1 METPN
6 PGCAARAVLDPDQ
19 LAAVTT
25 DARRALV
32 LAGAGSGKTRV
43 LCERIAYLIEECHA
57 SPSEIVAV
65 TFTRKAAAE
74 MRERLVKRIGSKAY
88 GVTMGTMH
96 ALALVQL
103 RRFGELLGLRPN
115 NITVYSEWEE
125 SFLLCEVA
133 REIGYFRSGKWKI
146 PKREIDAAFGAY
158 YSTGAE
164 PDESFAV
171 YDLFRAFMGRCRENN
186 ALTYGG
192 LLTGFKLLLPQVE
205 QYLGWRHVLVDE
217 VQDLDRLQW
226 GIIEAMAAGL
236 PATLFAV
243 GDIDQSLYSWRG
255 AAPEYL
261 VENADTFKV
270 LRLERNYRSGA
281 GIVEM
286 ANRLIE
292 HNTARLPKTMKAC
305 REGAHRSVGKDMNSK
320 AIAREVKSA
329 IPATG
334 LTYDIAVLARK
345 HILLQRVAE
354 ELDAMGVPYLYVG
367 QKAALTNTEEFRRFH
382 AFLKLLVNPFD
393 NFAFLLVKDKLGLS
407 DRDYAAVRAMAI
419 QHDRSHFQEWKETFG
434 SEGWGFFLDWNGDY
448 YVDEVG
454 GEVYFLLHPED
465 CADPEN
471 GCSGFDSDPIMSFIA
486 DFNKGRPL
494 PERTVSA
501 YLEWLSTYDV
511 QDEIP
516 PADPDGTGVVTLAT
530 IHGAKGLEWPYVI
543 LAGCNEGILP
553 SDRAVDAGDI
563 EEERRLAYVAIT
575 RARDAL
581 TLAVRPERSEKVGRD
596 GKSRV
601 YESPVSRFVGEA
613 MGEGG
618 GE

>member
-6 PGCAARAVLDPDQ
+6 PFCAARAMLDPDQ

-25 DARRALV
+25 KAGRALV

-43 LCERIAYLIEECHA
+43 LTERIAYLIEECKA

-74 MRERLVKRIGSKAY
+74 MRERLLKRIGNKAY

-103 RRFGELLGLRPN
+103 RRFGELLGLRPD

-125 SFLLCEVA
+125 DFLLRQVA
-133 REIGYFRSGKWKI
+133 TEMGALKGKTWKI
-146 PKREIDAAFGAY
+146 SKRAVDATFSMY
-158 YSTGAE
+158 YSTGIGPSELDKGA
-164 PDESFAV
+164 F
-171 YDLFRAFMGRCRENN
+171 DLFRAFMARCRENN

-192 LLTGFKLLLPQVE
+192 LLTGFMLLLPQVV

-226 GIIEAMAAGL
+226 GLIEFMACHL

-243 GDIDQSLYSWRG
+243 GDTSQAIYQWRG

-261 VENADTFKV
+261 LESADTFQI
-270 LRLERNYRSGA
+270 LRLERNYRSG
-281 GIVEM
+281 GRIVEA

-292 HNTARLPKTMKAC
+292 HNQMRLPVTMQAC
-305 REGAHRSVGKDMNSK
+305 RQDVKGFVCPCGDMDS
-320 AIAREVKSA
+320 ARIAKEA
-329 IPATG
+329 QAATTLMPAK
-334 LTYDIAVLARK
+334 DIAVLARK
-345 HILLQRVAE
+345 HVLLQKVAE
-354 ELDAMGVPYLYVG
+354 NLDALGVPYLYVG
-367 QKAALTNTEEFRRFH
+367 QKAALTNSEEFRRFH

-393 NFAFLLVKDKLGLS
+393 NFAFLLIKDKLELS
-407 DRDYAAVRAMAI
+407 DRDYAAIRAMAI
-419 QHDRSHFQEWKETFG
+419 QHDRSHFQEWKMTFG
-434 SEGWGFFLDWNGDY
+434 AEEWTFFDAWKEDDEALGAAIMLGSRSWGIPVTNESPLVEFIHGWHQTAAQGQ
-448 YVDEVG
+448 
-454 GEVYFLLHPED
+454 
-465 CADPEN
+465 
-471 GCSGFDSDPIMSFIA
+471 
-486 DFNKGRPL
+486 
-494 PERTVSA
+494 RTVAA

-516 PADPDGTGVVTLAT
+516 AADPNGPGAVTLAT
-530 IHGAKGLEWPYVI
+530 IHGSKGLEWPYVI

-553 SDRAVDAGDI
+553 SKRAVDAGDI

-575 RARDAL
+575 RARDCM
-581 TLAVRPERSEKVGRD
+581 TLAVRPERSEKVGQD
-596 GKSRV
+596 GRARV

-618 GE
+618 EV

>member
-25 DARRALV
+25 DAPRALV

-43 LCERIAYLIEECHA
+43 LTERIAYLIEECQA

-74 MRERLVKRIGSKAY
+74 MRERLLKRIGNKAY

-103 RRFGELLGLRPN
+103 RRFGELLGLRPD

-125 SFLLCEVA
+125 SFLLRQVA
-133 REIGYFRSGKWKI
+133 TEMGALKGKAWKV
-146 PKREIDAAFGAY
+146 PKKEIDAAFGAY
-158 YSTGAE
+158 YATGIE
-164 PDESFAV
+164 PSALDKGVF
-171 YDLFRAFMGRCRENN
+171 DLFRAFMARCRENN

-192 LLTGFKLLLPQVE
+192 LLTGFMLLLPKVM
-205 QYLGWRHVLVDE
+205 QYLGWRHALVDE

-226 GIIEAMAAGL
+226 GLLESMAAGL
-236 PATLFAV
+236 SATLFAV

-255 AAPEYL
+255 ACPEYL
-261 VENADTFKV
+261 IENADSFKV
-270 LRLERNYRSGA
+270 MRLERNYRSGWQV
-281 GIVEM
+281 VEM
-286 ANRLIE
+286 ANRLID
-292 HNTARLPKTMKAC
+292 HNVIRLSKTMTAY
-305 REGAHRSVGKDMNSK
+305 REDGALVDTRREMDSAVIASVVQAATPERFLPRET
-320 AIAREVKSA
+320 AI
-329 IPATG
+329 
-334 LTYDIAVLARK
+334 LARK
-345 HILLQRVAE
+345 HVLLQRVAE
-354 ELDAMGVPYLYVG
+354 ELDAQGVPYLYVG
-367 QKAALTNTEEFRRFH
+367 RQAALTNSEEFRRFH

-393 NFAFLLVKDKLGLS
+393 NFAFLLIREALGIS
-407 DRDYAAVRAMAI
+407 DDEYAAIRGRAVRE
-419 QHDRSHFQEWKETFG
+419 DKSHFQAWVENASGEAVRFFAIHSGGTDLDTAMEPCDDLQEPLPAVEVLTFL
-434 SEGWGFFLDWNGDY
+434 EDY
-448 YVDEVG
+448 
-454 GEVYFLLHPED
+454 
-465 CADPEN
+465 CT
-471 GCSGFDSDPIMSFIA
+471 
-486 DFNKGRPL
+486 GRP
-494 PERTVSA
+494 PQERTVSA

-516 PADPDGTGVVTLAT
+516 AADPDGPGVVTLAT

-553 SDRAVDAGDI
+553 SKRAVDAGDI

-581 TLAVRPERSEKVGRD
+581 TLAVRPERSEKIGQDGRV
-596 GKSRV
+596 RV

>member
-6 PGCAARAVLDPDQ
+6 PPCAARAALDPDQ

-25 DARRALV
+25 DAPRALV

-43 LCERIAYLIEECHA
+43 LTERIAYLIEERHA

-74 MRERLVKRIGSKAY
+74 MRERLLKRIGNKAY

-96 ALALVQL
+96 ALALIQL
-103 RRFGELLGLRPN
+103 RRFGELLSLRPD

-125 SFLLCEVA
+125 DFLLRQVA
-133 REIGYFRSGKWKI
+133 TEIGYFKGKWKV
-146 PKREIDAAFGAY
+146 PKKDIDAAFGAY
-158 YSTGAE
+158 YATGAE

-171 YDLFRAFMGRCRENN
+171 YDLFRAFMARCRENN

-192 LLTGFKLLLPQVE
+192 LLTGFMLLLPRVM

-226 GIIEAMAAGL
+226 GLIEAMAKGL

-243 GDIDQSLYSWRG
+243 GDTSQAIYQWRG

-261 VENADTFKV
+261 LENADTFHV
-270 LRLERNYRSGA
+270 LRLERNYRSGRR
-281 GIVEM
+281 IVEA

-292 HNTARLPKTMKAC
+292 HNRMRLPVTMQAC
-305 REGAHRSVGKDMNSK
+305 REDLMGTVPGNLGSGQGMDSK
-320 AIAREVKSA
+320 AIAEEVRAS

-345 HILLQRVAE
+345 HVLLQKVAE
-354 ELDAMGVPYLYVG
+354 ELDAVGVPYLYVG

-382 AFLKLLVNPFD
+382 AFLKLIVNPFD
-393 NFAFLLVKDKLGLS
+393 NFAFLLIKDKLGLS

-419 QHDRSHFQEWKETFG
+419 QHDRSHFQEWKKTFG
-434 SEGWGFFLDWNGDY
+434 SEGWIFPD
-448 YVDEVG
+448 
-454 GEVYFLLHPED
+454 
-465 CADPEN
+465 ADPRTDVLIAMTAYDVDMVSRD
-471 GCSGFDSDPIMSFIA
+471 GVTPPTVTAFINA
-486 DFNKGRPL
+486 YCAGRP
-494 PERTVSA
+494 PSERTVSA
-501 YLEWLSTYDV
+501 YLGWLSTYDV

-516 PADPDGTGVVTLAT
+516 AADPDGPGVVTLAT
-530 IHGAKGLEWPYVI
+530 IHGSKGLEWPYVI

-553 SDRAVDAGDI
+553 SKRAVDAGDI

-575 RARDAL
+575 RARDCL
-581 TLAVRPERSEKVGRD
+581 TLAVRPERSEKVGHD
-596 GKSRV
+596 GKVRV

-613 MGEGG
+613 MG
-618 GE
+618 GES

>member
-6 PGCAARAVLDPDQ
+6 PGCAARAALDPDQ

-25 DARRALV
+25 DAPRALV

-43 LCERIAYLIEECHA
+43 LTERIAYLIEECHA

-65 TFTRKAAAE
+65 TFTRKAAGE
-74 MRERLVKRIGSKAY
+74 MRERLLKRIGNKAY

-103 RRFGELLGLRPN
+103 RRFGELLGLRPA

-125 SFLLCEVA
+125 DFLLRQVA
-133 REIGYFRSGKWKI
+133 TEMGAMKGGKWKV
-146 PKREIDAAFGAY
+146 PKKDVDAVFSMY
-158 YSTGAE
+158 YSTGIGPSELDKGA
-164 PDESFAV
+164 F
-171 YDLFRAFMGRCRENN
+171 DLFRAFAARCRENN

-192 LLTGFKLLLPQVE
+192 LLTGFTMLLPKVM

-226 GIIEAMAAGL
+226 RILEAMAAGF

-243 GDIDQSLYSWRG
+243 GDTSQAIYAWRG

-261 VENADTFKV
+261 LENADTFQV

-281 GIVEM
+281 SIVKA
-286 ANRLIE
+286 ANQLIE
-292 HNTARLPKTMKAC
+292 HNRMRLPVTMRAC
-305 REGAHRSVGKDMNSK
+305 REDGALVSVYPDMDS
-320 AIAREVKSA
+320 REVAS
-329 IPATG
+329 
-334 LTYDIAVLARK
+334 LTINARRNYFLPRETAVLARK
-345 HILLQRVAE
+345 HKLLQRVAE
-354 ELDAMGVPYLYVG
+354 ELDALGVPYLYIG

-393 NFAFLLVKDKLGLS
+393 NFAFLLIKDKLELS

-419 QHDRSHFQEWKETFG
+419 QHDRSHFQEWQKTFG
-434 SEGWGFFLDWNGDY
+434 AEEWTFFDAWKEDDEALGAALMLGSRLWGIPVTNESPIVEFLHGWHQTAAQGQ
-448 YVDEVG
+448 
-454 GEVYFLLHPED
+454 
-465 CADPEN
+465 
-471 GCSGFDSDPIMSFIA
+471 
-486 DFNKGRPL
+486 
-494 PERTVSA
+494 RTVSA

-516 PADPDGTGVVTLAT
+516 AADPDGPGVVTLAT
-530 IHGAKGLEWPYVI
+530 IHGSKGLEWPYVI

-553 SDRAVDAGDI
+553 SDRAVRSGDI

-581 TLAVRPERSEKVGRD
+581 TLAVRPERAEKPGRD
-596 GKSRV
+596 GQMLV

-613 MGEGG
+613 MG
-618 GE
+618 GEV

>member
-6 PGCAARAVLDPDQ
+6 PSCAARAALDPDQ

-25 DARRALV
+25 DAPRALV

-43 LCERIAYLIEECHA
+43 LTERIAYLIEECHA

-74 MRERLVKRIGSKAY
+74 MRERLVKRIGNKAY

-103 RRFGELLGLRPN
+103 RRFGELLGLRPD

-125 SFLLCEVA
+125 SFLLREVA
-133 REIGYFRSGKWKI
+133 QEVGYFRGGKWKI

-158 YSTGAE
+158 YASGAE

-171 YDLFRAFMGRCRENN
+171 YDLFRAFMARCRENN

-192 LLTGFKLLLPQVE
+192 LLTSFMLLLPQVV

-226 GIIEAMAAGL
+226 GLLESMAAGL
-236 PATLFAV
+236 PATLFAC

-270 LRLERNYRSGA
+270 LRLERNYRSGR
-281 GIVEM
+281 GIVEA
-286 ANRLIE
+286 ANRLIG
-292 HNTARLPKTMKAC
+292 HNMARLPKTMKAC
-305 REGAHRSVGKDMNSK
+305 REGYGLVVAQGMDSK
-320 AIAREVKSA
+320 AIANDVEAA

-334 LTYDIAVLARK
+334 LTYGLAVLARK
-345 HILLQRVAE
+345 HVLLQKVAE
-354 ELDAMGVPYLYVG
+354 ELDALGVPYLYVG
-367 QKAALTNTEEFRRFH
+367 RQAALTNTEEFRRFH
-382 AFLKLLVNPFD
+382 AFLKLIVNPYD
-393 NFAFLLVKDKLGLS
+393 NFAFLLIREALGVT
-407 DRDYAAVRAMAI
+407 DDEYAALRGRAI
-419 QHDRSHFQEWKETFG
+419 LEDRSHFQAWLDSKQREAVA
-434 SEGWGFFLDWNGDY
+434 EGGIASFYRYWAEDDLVDDACRVVFFN
-448 YVDEVG
+448 
-454 GEVYFLLHPED
+454 LHPEAD
-465 CADPEN
+465 AGEAESPLFDFVDAYCA
-471 GCSGFDSDPIMSFIA
+471 
-486 DFNKGRPL
+486 GRPAH
-494 PERTVSA
+494 ERTVSA

-516 PADPDGTGVVTLAT
+516 AADPDGPGVVTLAT

-553 SDRAVDAGDI
+553 SKRAVDAGDI

-575 RARDAL
+575 RARDCL
-581 TLAVRPERSEKVGRD
+581 TLAVRPERSEKPGRD
-596 GKSRV
+596 GKVHV

-613 MGEGG
+613 MGGDA
-618 GE
+618 

>member
-1 METPN
+1 MQVKDKTTN
-6 PGCAARAVLDPDQ
+6 LDSDQ

-25 DARRALV
+25 DAPRALV

-43 LCERIAYLIEECHA
+43 LTERIAYLIEECHA

-65 TFTRKAAAE
+65 TFTRKAAGE
-74 MRERLVKRIGSKAY
+74 MRERLLKRIGNKAD

-103 RRFGELLGLRPN
+103 RRFGELIGLRPDS
-115 NITVYSEWEE
+115 ITVYSEWEE
-125 SFLLCEVA
+125 SFLLRTVA
-133 REIGYFRSGKWKI
+133 AEIGALKGKTWKLS
-146 PKREIDAAFGAY
+146 KKGVDAAFGTY
-158 YSTGAE
+158 YATGAE
-164 PDESFAV
+164 PDELSPAFN
-171 YDLFRAFMGRCRENN
+171 LFRAFMARCRENN

-192 LLTGFKLLLPQVE
+192 LLTGFKLLLLQVM

-226 GIIEAMAAGL
+226 GIIEAMAEGV

-243 GDIDQSLYSWRG
+243 GGIDQSIYAWRG

-261 VENADTFKV
+261 LENADSFQV

-281 GIVEM
+281 WIVEA

-292 HNTARLPKTMKAC
+292 HNRMRLPVTMKAC
-305 REGAHRSVGKDMNSK
+305 REDGALVAACPEMDSRAVSRAATLASLNHFLP
-320 AIAREVKSA
+320 RE
-329 IPATG
+329 T
-334 LTYDIAVLARK
+334 AVLARK
-345 HILLQRVAE
+345 HVLLQKVAE
-354 ELDAMGVPYLYVG
+354 ELDARGVPYLYVG
-367 QKAALTNTEEFRRFH
+367 QKAALTNTEESRRFH
-382 AFLKLLVNPFD
+382 AFLKLLVNPYD
-393 NFAFLLVKDKLGLS
+393 NFAFLLVREKLGVS
-407 DRDYAAVRAMAI
+407 DEDYAIVRARAI
-419 QHDRSHFQEWKETFG
+419 REDKSHLLAWLDAHPSAAGMEGSLANFYRFQGGDEPVEDACREVFYRLHLG
-434 SEGWGFFLDWNGDY
+434 SDAKATGPIFDFIDAY
-448 YVDEVG
+448 
-454 GEVYFLLHPED
+454 
-465 CADPEN
+465 CA
-471 GCSGFDSDPIMSFIA
+471 
-486 DFNKGRPL
+486 GRPL

-516 PADPDGTGVVTLAT
+516 AADDGPGVVTLAT

-553 SDRAVDAGDI
+553 SDRAVRSGDI

-575 RARDAL
+575 RARDCL

-596 GKSRV
+596 GEMHV

>member
-6 PGCAARAVLDPDQ
+6 PGCAARAALDPDQ
-19 LAAVTT
+19 LAAVTA
-25 DARRALV
+25 DAPRALV

-43 LCERIAYLIEECHA
+43 LTERIAYLIEECHA

-74 MRERLVKRIGSKAY
+74 MRERLVQRIGNKAY

-103 RRFGELLGLRPN
+103 RRFGELIGLRPS
-115 NITVYSEWEE
+115 NITVNSEWEE
-125 SFLLCEVA
+125 DFLLRQVA
-133 REIGYFRSGKWKI
+133 TEMGAMKGGKWKV
-146 PKREIDAAFGAY
+146 PKKEIDAAFGAY
-158 YSTGAE
+158 YATGIE
-164 PDESFAV
+164 PSALDKGVF
-171 YDLFRAFMGRCRENN
+171 DLFRAFMARCRENN

-192 LLTGFKLLLPQVE
+192 LLTGFMLLLPKIM

-226 GIIEAMAAGL
+226 GLIEFMSCHL

-243 GDIDQSLYSWRG
+243 GDIDQSIYTWRG
-255 AAPEYL
+255 ASPGYL
-261 VENADTFKV
+261 IENRDTFKV

-286 ANRLIE
+286 ANRLIG

-305 REGAHRSVGKDMNSK
+305 RGEAAMWCVAPAMDSK
-320 AIAREVKSA
+320 AIALDVKFV

-345 HILLQRVAE
+345 HVLLQRVVE
-354 ELDAMGVPYLYVG
+354 ELDALGVPYLYIG

-382 AFLKLLVNPFD
+382 AFLKLLVNPYD
-393 NFAFLLVKDKLGLS
+393 NFAFLLIKDKLELS
-407 DRDYAAVRAMAI
+407 DRDYAAIRAMAI
-419 QHDRSHFQEWKETFG
+419 QHDRSHFQEWLENFGAEEWTFFDAWKEDDEALG
-434 SEGWGFFLDWNGDY
+434 AALALGIRMWGVTGTQESPIVNFISDWHD
-448 YVDEVG
+448 
-454 GEVYFLLHPED
+454 LP
-465 CADPEN
+465 AAP
-471 GCSGFDSDPIMSFIA
+471 
-486 DFNKGRPL
+486 GRH
-494 PERTVSA
+494 TISA

-516 PADPDGTGVVTLAT
+516 AADPDGPGVVTLAT
-530 IHGAKGLEWPYVI
+530 IHGSKGLEWPYVI

-553 SDRAVDAGDI
+553 SKRAVDAGDI

-581 TLAVRPERSEKVGRD
+581 TLAVRPERSEKIGQD
-596 GKSRV
+596 GKVRV

>member
-6 PGCAARAVLDPDQ
+6 PSCAARAALDPDQ

-43 LCERIAYLIEECHA
+43 LTERIAYLIEECKA
-57 SPSEIVAV
+57 APSEIVAV

-74 MRERLVKRIGSKAY
+74 MRERLVKRIGNKAY

-103 RRFGELLGLRPN
+103 RRFGEMVGLRPD

-125 SFLLCEVA
+125 GVLLRQVA
-133 REIGYFRSGKWKI
+133 QEMGVLKGKAWKV
-146 PKREIDAAFGAY
+146 PKKEIDAAFGSFYA
-158 YSTGAE
+158 TGIE
-164 PDESFAV
+164 PCELDKPF
-171 YDLFRAFMGRCRENN
+171 DLFRAFMARCRENN

-192 LLTGFKLLLPQVE
+192 LLTGFMLLLPRVMG
-205 QYLGWRHVLVDE
+205 YLGWRHVLVDE

-226 GIIEAMAAGL
+226 GLIEAMAAGL

-243 GDIDQSLYSWRG
+243 GDVDQSIYAWRG

-270 LRLERNYRSGA
+270 LRLERNYRSGQ
-281 GIVEM
+281 GIVEA
-286 ANRLIE
+286 ANRLIG
-292 HNTARLPKTMKAC
+292 HNMARLPKTMKAC
-305 REGAHRSVGKDMNSK
+305 REDFTLLGRAPDMDSSRVAQWVK
-320 AIAREVKSA
+320 ATTTQGQK
-329 IPATG
+329 PG
-334 LTYDIAVLARK
+334 DIAVLARK

-354 ELDAMGVPYLYVG
+354 ELDARGVPYLYVG

-393 NFAFLLVKDKLGLS
+393 NFAFLLIKDKLRLE

-434 SEGWGFFLDWNGDY
+434 VEEWTFFDAWKEDSEALGAGIALGARLWGIPVTN
-448 YVDEVG
+448 E
-454 GEVYFLLHPED
+454 
-465 CADPEN
+465 
-471 GCSGFDSDPIMSFIA
+471 SPIVSFISEWQ
-486 DFNKGRPL
+486 DRPAE
-494 PERTVSA
+494 PSGHTVSA
-501 YLEWLSTYDV
+501 YLEWLSTFDI

-516 PADPDGTGVVTLAT
+516 EADPDGPGVVTLAT
-530 IHGAKGLEWPYVI
+530 IHGSKGLEWPYVI

-553 SDRAVDAGDI
+553 SERAVKSGDL

-575 RARDAL
+575 RARDCL
-581 TLAVRPERSEKVGRD
+581 TLAVRPERSEKPGRD
-596 GKSRV
+596 GQMQV
-601 YESPVSRFVGEA
+601 YVSPVSRFVAEA
-613 MGEGG
+613 MGG

>member
-6 PGCAARAVLDPDQ
+6 PSCGARAALDPDQ

-25 DARRALV
+25 DAPRALV

-43 LCERIAYLIEECHA
+43 LTERIAYLIEECHA

-65 TFTRKAAAE
+65 TFTRKAAGE
-74 MRERLVKRIGSKAY
+74 MRERLVKRIGNKAF

-103 RRFGELLGLRPN
+103 RRFGELLGLRPD

-125 SFLLCEVA
+125 SFLLRQVA
-133 REIGYFRSGKWKI
+133 TEMGALKGKTWKLS
-146 PKREIDAAFGAY
+146 KKAVDATFSMY
-158 YSTGAE
+158 YSTGIE
-164 PDESFAV
+164 PSELDKGLFN
-171 YDLFRAFMGRCRENN
+171 LFRAFMARCRENN

-192 LLTGFKLLLPQVE
+192 LLTGFMLLLPRVM

-226 GIIEAMAAGL
+226 GLLETMAKGL
-236 PATLFAV
+236 PASLFAV
-243 GDIDQSLYSWRG
+243 GDSSQAIYQWRG

-261 VENADTFKV
+261 LENADTFQV

-281 GIVEM
+281 WIVEA

-292 HNTARLPKTMKAC
+292 HNRMRLPVTMQAC
-305 REGAHRSVGKDMNSK
+305 REDGALVAACPEMDSRAV
-320 AIAREVKSA
+320 ARA
-329 IPATG
+329 AT
-334 LTYDIAVLARK
+334 LANLNHFLPRETAVLARK
-345 HILLQRVAE
+345 HVLLQRVAE
-354 ELDAMGVPYLYVG
+354 ELDAVGVPYLYVG

-393 NFAFLLVKDKLGLS
+393 NFAFLLIKDKLELS
-407 DRDYAAVRAMAI
+407 DQDYAAVRAMAI
-419 QHDRSHFQEWKETFG
+419 QHDRSHFQEWKETFNQGWLFFSVAPDTDVLVAIRAHDVDMVARRDFVSEDILDFVG
-434 SEGWGFFLDWNGDY
+434 SYCF
-448 YVDEVG
+448 
-454 GEVYFLLHPED
+454 
-465 CADPEN
+465 
-471 GCSGFDSDPIMSFIA
+471 
-486 DFNKGRPL
+486 GRP
-494 PERTVSA
+494 PQDRTVAA

-516 PADPDGTGVVTLAT
+516 PADPAGPGVVTLAT

-543 LAGCNEGILP
+543 LAGCNEDILP
-553 SDRAVDAGDI
+553 SKRAVDAGDI

-575 RARDAL
+575 RARDCL
-581 TLAVRPERSEKVGRD
+581 TLAVRPERSEKVGQD
-596 GKSRV
+596 GKVRV

-613 MGEGG
+613 MGGAA
-618 GE
+618 

>member
-1 METPN
+1 MDTPN
-6 PGCAARAVLDPDQ
+6 PGCAARTMLDPDQ
-19 LAAVTT
+19 FAAVTT

-43 LCERIAYLIEECHA
+43 LTERIAYLIEECKA

-74 MRERLVKRIGSKAY
+74 MRERLLKRIGTRAY

-103 RRFGELLGLRPN
+103 RRFGELLGLRPD

-125 SFLLCEVA
+125 DFLLRQVA
-133 REIGYFRSGKWKI
+133 QEMGVLKGKAWKV
-146 PKREIDAAFGAY
+146 PKKEIDAAFGSY
-158 YSTGAE
+158 YATGIE
-164 PDESFAV
+164 PCEFDKPF
-171 YDLFRAFMGRCRENN
+171 DLFRAFMARCRENN

-192 LLTGFKLLLPQVE
+192 LLTGFMLLLPKVMG
-205 QYLGWRHVLVDE
+205 YLGWRHVLVDE

-226 GIIEAMAAGL
+226 GLIEAMAAGL

-243 GDIDQSLYSWRG
+243 GDVDQSLYSWRG

-261 VENADTFKV
+261 IENADTFQV
-270 LRLERNYRSGA
+270 LRLERNYRSGWQVVA
-281 GIVEM
+281 M
-286 ANRLIE
+286 ANNLIDHNVVRLSKTMAAYREDGALVDVRRDMDSAVIAGAVQAA
-292 HNTARLPKTMKAC
+292 TPCRFLPK
-305 REGAHRSVGKDMNSK
+305 EV
-320 AIAREVKSA
+320 AI
-329 IPATG
+329 
-334 LTYDIAVLARK
+334 LARK
-345 HILLQRVAE
+345 HVLLQRVAE
-354 ELDAMGVPYLYVG
+354 ELDALGVPYLYIG
-367 QKAALTNTEEFRRFH
+367 QKAALTNTEVFRRFH

-393 NFAFLLVKDKLGLS
+393 NFAFLLIKDKLELS

-419 QHDRSHFQEWKETFG
+419 QHDRSHFQEWAETFG
-434 SEGWGFFLDWNGDY
+434 VEEWTLFDAWQEDDEALGAAIMLGSRLWGIPSTNESPIIEFIHGWHQAAAPG
-448 YVDEVG
+448 
-454 GEVYFLLHPED
+454 
-465 CADPEN
+465 
-471 GCSGFDSDPIMSFIA
+471 
-486 DFNKGRPL
+486 K
-494 PERTVSA
+494 RTVSA

-516 PADPDGTGVVTLAT
+516 AADPDGPGVVTLAT
-530 IHGAKGLEWPYVI
+530 IHGSKGLEWPYVI

-553 SDRAVDAGDI
+553 SKRAMDAGDI

-596 GKSRV
+596 GKMHV
-601 YESPVSRFVGEA
+601 HESPVSRFVAEA
-613 MGEGG
+613 MGGDA
-618 GE
+618 

>member
-6 PGCAARAVLDPDQ
+6 PGCAARAALDPDQ

-25 DARRALV
+25 DAPRALV

-43 LCERIAYLIEECHA
+43 LTERIAYLIEECHA

-74 MRERLVKRIGSKAY
+74 MRERLVKRIGNKAY
-88 GVTMGTMH
+88 GVTMGTIH

-103 RRFGELLGLRPN
+103 RRFGELLGLRPD

-125 SFLLCEVA
+125 SFLLRQVA
-133 REIGYFRSGKWKI
+133 VEMGALKGKAWKV
-146 PKREIDAAFGAY
+146 PKKEIDAAFGAY
-158 YSTGAE
+158 YATGIE
-164 PDESFAV
+164 PSALDKGVF
-171 YDLFRAFMGRCRENN
+171 DLFRAFMARCRENN

-192 LLTGFKLLLPQVE
+192 LLTGFMLLLPRAM

-226 GIIEAMAAGL
+226 GLLEAMAAGL

-243 GDIDQSLYSWRG
+243 GDSSQAIYAWRG

-261 VENADTFKV
+261 LENADTFQV

-281 GIVEM
+281 WIVEA

-292 HNTARLPKTMKAC
+292 HNRMRLPVTMKAC
-305 REGAHRSVGKDMNSK
+305 RENGALVTVCPEMDSRAVGRAATLASLNHFLP
-320 AIAREVKSA
+320 RE
-329 IPATG
+329 T
-334 LTYDIAVLARK
+334 AVLARK
-345 HILLQRVAE
+345 HVLLQKVAE
-354 ELDAMGVPYLYVG
+354 ELDAQGVPYLYVG
-367 QKAALTNTEEFRRFH
+367 RQAALTNSEEFRRFH

-393 NFAFLLVKDKLGLS
+393 NFAFLLIKDKLGLD

-419 QHDRSHFQEWKETFG
+419 QHDRSHFQEWQITFG
-434 SEGWGFFLDWNGDY
+434 GGGWSFYESTGEDEIIGVVRWLILDSI
-448 YVDEVG
+448 
-454 GEVYFLLHPED
+454 
-465 CADPEN
+465 DPDQ
-471 GCSGFDSDPIMSFIA
+471 SVISFIEEYCT
-486 DFNKGRPL
+486 GRP
-494 PERTVSA
+494 PQERTVSA

-511 QDEIP
+511 QNEIP
-516 PADPDGTGVVTLAT
+516 TADPDGPGVVTLAT

-553 SDRAVDAGDI
+553 SDRAVRAGDI

-581 TLAVRPERSEKVGRD
+581 TLAVRPERSEKIGQD
-596 GKSRV
+596 GKARI
-601 YESPVSRFVGEA
+601 YESPVSRFVAEA

>member
-1 METPN
+1 METPS
-6 PGCAARAVLDPDQ
+6 PGCAIRAALDPDQ

-25 DARRALV
+25 DAPRALV

-43 LCERIAYLIEECHA
+43 LTERIAYLIEECHA

-74 MRERLVKRIGSKAY
+74 MRERLVKRIGNKAY
-88 GVTMGTMH
+88 GVTLATMH

-103 RRFGELLGLRPN
+103 RRFGELIGLRPD

-125 SFLLCEVA
+125 SFLLRQVA
-133 REIGYFRSGKWKI
+133 QEMGAFKGKWKL
-146 PKREIDAAFGAY
+146 PKKAVDAMFGAY
-158 YSTGAE
+158 YATGIE
-164 PDESFAV
+164 PSVETKGLH
-171 YDLFRAFMGRCRENN
+171 DLFRAFMARCRENN

-192 LLTGFKLLLPQVE
+192 LLTGFRLLLPQVE

-226 GIIEAMAAGL
+226 GLIEHMAAGL
-236 PATLFAV
+236 PASLFAV
-243 GDIDQSLYSWRG
+243 GDSSQAIYAWRG

-261 VENADTFKV
+261 LENADTFQV

-281 GIVEM
+281 DVVEA

-292 HNTARLPKTMKAC
+292 HNAARLPLSMEAC
-305 REGAHRSVGKDMNSK
+305 REDGALVTVCPEMNSR
-320 AIAREVKSA
+320 AVGRAATLANLNHFLPRE
-329 IPATG
+329 T
-334 LTYDIAVLARK
+334 AVLARK
-345 HILLQRVAE
+345 HVLLQHVAE
-354 ELDAMGVPYLYVG
+354 ELDSLGVPYLYVG

-382 AFLKLLVNPFD
+382 AFLKLIVNPFD
-393 NFAFLLVKDKLGLS
+393 NFAFMLIKDSIGLLDE
-407 DRDYAAVRAMAI
+407 DYASVRATAI
-419 QHDRSHFQEWKETFG
+419 RYDLSHFQAWMEMRTGRVPDFFREWDG
-434 SEGWGFFLDWNGDY
+434 GY

-454 GEVYFLLHPED
+454 DEVYFLLHPED
-465 CADPEN
+465 CTDPEN
-471 GCSGFDSDPIMSFIA
+471 GCVGLDSDPTMAFIA
-486 DFNKGRPL
+486 DFNKDRPL
-494 PERTVSA
+494 PDRTVSA

-516 PADPDGTGVVTLAT
+516 AADPDGPGVVTLAT

-553 SDRAVDAGDI
+553 SDRAVRSGDI

-575 RARDAL
+575 RARDCL

-596 GKSRV
+596 GEMHV

-613 MGEGG
+613 MGE
-618 GE
+618 ES

>member
-6 PGCAARAVLDPDQ
+6 PSCAARAVLDPDQ

-25 DARRALV
+25 DAPRALV

-43 LCERIAYLIEECHA
+43 LTEHIAYLIEECKA
-57 SPSEIVAV
+57 APSEIVAV

-74 MRERLVKRIGSKAY
+74 MRERLVKRIGNKAY

-103 RRFGELLGLRPN
+103 RRFGELIGLRPN
-115 NITVYSEWEE
+115 DITVYSEWEE
-125 SFLLCEVA
+125 GVLLRQVA
-133 REIGYFRSGKWKI
+133 QEMGVLKGKAWKV
-146 PKREIDAAFGAY
+146 PKKEIDAAFGSY
-158 YSTGAE
+158 YATGIE
-164 PDESFAV
+164 PCEFDKPF
-171 YDLFRAFMGRCRENN
+171 DLFRAFMARCRENN

-192 LLTGFKLLLPQVE
+192 LLTGFMLLLPRVI

-226 GIIEAMAAGL
+226 GLIEAMAAGL

-243 GDIDQSLYSWRG
+243 GDVDQSIYAWRG

-270 LRLERNYRSGA
+270 LRLENNYRSGA
-281 GIVEM
+281 DIVEA
-286 ANRLIE
+286 ANRLIAN
-292 HNTARLPKTMKAC
+292 NTARLPKTMRAERPAGFIHALANADSARVAK
-305 REGAHRSVGKDMNSK
+305 
-320 AIAREVKSA
+320 IARLVTE
-329 IPATG
+329 PDG
-334 LTYDIAVLARK
+334 LGDDILPRETAVLARK

-354 ELDAMGVPYLYVG
+354 ELDARGVPYLYVG

-393 NFAFLLVKDKLGLS
+393 NFAFLLIKDKLGLE

-434 SEGWGFFLDWNGDY
+434 AEGWTFFDGWK
-448 YVDEVG
+448 
-454 GEVYFLLHPED
+454 ED
-465 CADPEN
+465 SEALGAAIALGASLWGIPAVNE
-471 GCSGFDSDPIMSFIA
+471 SPIVSFISEWQDRPA
-486 DFNKGRPL
+486 APGRH
-494 PERTVSA
+494 TVSA
-501 YLEWLSTYDV
+501 YLEWLSTFDV

-516 PADPDGTGVVTLAT
+516 PADPDGPGVVTLAT
-530 IHGAKGLEWPYVI
+530 IHGSKGLEWPYVI

-553 SDRAVDAGDI
+553 SERAVKSGDI

-575 RARDAL
+575 RARDCL
-581 TLAVRPERSEKVGRD
+581 TLAVRPERSEKPGRD
-596 GKSRV
+596 GQMQV
-601 YESPVSRFVGEA
+601 YVSPVSRFVAEA
-613 MGEGG
+613 MGETA
-618 GE
+618 

>member
-6 PGCAARAVLDPDQ
+6 PGCAARATLDPDQ

-43 LCERIAYLIEECHA
+43 LTERIAYLIEECHA

-74 MRERLVKRIGSKAY
+74 MRERLVKRIGRKAY

-125 SFLLCEVA
+125 DFLLRQVGTEMGA
-133 REIGYFRSGKWKI
+133 LKGKTWKL
-146 PKREIDAAFGAY
+146 PKKAVDAMFGAY
-158 YSTGAE
+158 YATGIE
-164 PDESFAV
+164 PSVETKGI
-171 YDLFRAFMGRCRENN
+171 YDLFRAFMARCRENN

-192 LLTGFKLLLPQVE
+192 LLIGFKMLLPQVV

-226 GIIEAMAAGL
+226 SIIETMAARL

-243 GDIDQSLYSWRG
+243 GDIDQSIYAWRG

-261 VENADTFKV
+261 LENAYTFQV

-281 GIVEM
+281 GIVEA
-286 ANRLIE
+286 ANRLIG
-292 HNTARLPKTMKAC
+292 HNAARLPKTMKAM
-305 REGAHRSVGKDMNSK
+305 RQQVDAVGPFSEMDSEAVAHMVRSS
-320 AIAREVKSA
+320 

-334 LTYDIAVLARK
+334 LTYDIAILARK
-345 HILLQRVAE
+345 HVLLQRVAE
-354 ELDAMGVPYLYVG
+354 ELDALGVPYLYVG

-393 NFAFLLVKDKLGLS
+393 NFAFMLIKDKLELS
-407 DRDYAAVRAMAI
+407 DRDYAAIRAMAI

-434 SEGWGFFLDWNGDY
+434 AEEWTFFDAWKEDDEALGAALALGIRMWGSPVTQGSPIVNFISDWQDRPAAL
-448 YVDEVG
+448 G
-454 GEVYFLLHPED
+454 GH
-465 CADPEN
+465 
-471 GCSGFDSDPIMSFIA
+471 
-486 DFNKGRPL
+486 
-494 PERTVSA
+494 TVSA

-516 PADPDGTGVVTLAT
+516 AADPDGPGVVTLAT

-553 SDRAVDAGDI
+553 SKRAVDAGNI

-581 TLAVRPERSEKVGRD
+581 TLAVRPERSETVGQD
-596 GKSRV
+596 GKVRV
-601 YESPVSRFVGEA
+601 YESPVSRFVAEA

>member
-6 PGCAARAVLDPDQ
+6 PGCAARAALDPDQ

-25 DARRALV
+25 DAPRALV

-43 LCERIAYLIEECHA
+43 LTERIAYLIEECHA

-65 TFTRKAAAE
+65 TFTRKAAGE
-74 MRERLVKRIGSKAY
+74 MRERLLKRIGNKAY

-103 RRFGELLGLRPN
+103 RRFGELLGLRPD
-115 NITVYSEWEE
+115 NITVYSEWDED
-125 SFLLCEVA
+125 FLLRQVA
-133 REIGYFRSGKWKI
+133 TEMGAMKGGKWKV
-146 PKREIDAAFGAY
+146 PKKEVDAAFGAY
-158 YSTGAE
+158 YSTGLE
-164 PDESFAV
+164 PCEFDKPF
-171 YDLFRAFMGRCRENN
+171 DLFRAFMSRCRENN

-192 LLTGFKLLLPQVE
+192 LLTGFTMLLPKVM

-226 GIIEAMAAGL
+226 RILEAMAAGM

-243 GDIDQSLYSWRG
+243 GDTSQAIYAWRG

-261 VENADTFKV
+261 LENADTFQV

-281 GIVEM
+281 SIVRA
-286 ANRLIE
+286 ANQLIE
-292 HNTARLPKTMKAC
+292 HNRMRLPVTMQAC
-305 REGAHRSVGKDMNSK
+305 REDEAIVVVEPGMDSKGILRLIQSMNPE
-320 AIAREVKSA
+320 AYLPRE
-329 IPATG
+329 T
-334 LTYDIAVLARK
+334 AVLARK
-345 HILLQRVAE
+345 HKLLQRVAE
-354 ELDAMGVPYLYVG
+354 ELDALGVPYLYIG

-393 NFAFLLVKDKLGLS
+393 NFAFLLIKDKLELS

-419 QHDRSHFQEWKETFG
+419 QHDRSHFQEWQKTFG
-434 SEGWGFFLDWNGDY
+434 AEEWTFFDAWKEDDEALGAALMLGSRLWGIPVTNESPIVEFLHGWHQTAAQGQ
-448 YVDEVG
+448 
-454 GEVYFLLHPED
+454 
-465 CADPEN
+465 
-471 GCSGFDSDPIMSFIA
+471 
-486 DFNKGRPL
+486 
-494 PERTVSA
+494 RTVSA

-516 PADPDGTGVVTLAT
+516 AADPDGPGVVTLAT
-530 IHGAKGLEWPYVI
+530 IHGSKGLEWPYVI

-553 SDRAVDAGDI
+553 SDRAVRSGDI

-581 TLAVRPERSEKVGRD
+581 TLAVRPERSEKIGRD
-596 GKSRV
+596 GKERV
-601 YESPVSRFVGEA
+601 YESPVSRFVDEA
-613 MGEGG
+613 MG
-618 GE
+618 GEV

>member
-6 PGCAARAVLDPDQ
+6 PSCAARAALDPDQ
-19 LAAVTT
+19 LAAVTS

-43 LCERIAYLIEECHA
+43 LTERIAYLIEECKA
-57 SPSEIVAV
+57 APSEVVAV

-74 MRERLVKRIGSKAY
+74 MRERLVKRIGNKAY

-103 RRFGELLGLRPN
+103 RRFGEMIGLRPD

-125 SFLLCEVA
+125 SVLLRQVA
-133 REIGYFRSGKWKI
+133 QEMGVLKGTAWKV
-146 PKREIDAAFGAY
+146 PKKEIDAAFGSFYA
-158 YSTGAE
+158 TGIE
-164 PDESFAV
+164 PCEFDKPF
-171 YDLFRAFMGRCRENN
+171 DLFRAFMTRCRENN

-192 LLTGFKLLLPQVE
+192 LLTGFMLLLPKVMG
-205 QYLGWRHVLVDE
+205 YLGWRHVLVDE

-226 GIIEAMAAGL
+226 GLIEAMAAGL

-243 GDIDQSLYSWRG
+243 GDVDQSIYAWRG

-270 LRLERNYRSGA
+270 LRLELNYRSGR
-281 GIVEM
+281 GIVEA
-286 ANRLIE
+286 ANRLIG
-292 HNTARLPKTMKAC
+292 HNMARLPKTMKAC
-305 REGAHRSVGKDMNSK
+305 REDFTLLGRAPDMDSSRVAQWVK
-320 AIAREVKSA
+320 ATTTQGQK
-329 IPATG
+329 PG
-334 LTYDIAVLARK
+334 DIAVLARK

-354 ELDAMGVPYLYVG
+354 ELDARGVPYLYVG

-393 NFAFLLVKDKLGLS
+393 NFAFLLIREALGVS
-407 DRDYAAVRAMAI
+407 DDEYAVLRARAI
-419 QHDRSHFQEWKETFG
+419 REDQSHLQAW
-434 SEGWGFFLDWNGDY
+434 LDSNQRQAIK
-448 YVDEVG
+448 EVG
-454 GEVYFLLHPED
+454 GANFYRYWAEDDFVEDACREVFFRLHPE
-465 CADPEN
+465 ADVEDATGPV
-471 GCSGFDSDPIMSFIA
+471 FDFIDA
-486 DFNKGRPL
+486 YCQGRP
-494 PERTVSA
+494 PHERTVSA
-501 YLEWLSTYDV
+501 YLEWLSTFDI

-516 PADPDGTGVVTLAT
+516 EADPDGPGVVTLAT
-530 IHGAKGLEWPYVI
+530 IHGSKGLEWPYVI

-553 SDRAVDAGDI
+553 SERAVKSGDL

-575 RARDAL
+575 RARDCL
-581 TLAVRPERSEKVGRD
+581 TLAVRPERSEKPGRD
-596 GKSRV
+596 GQMQV
-601 YESPVSRFVGEA
+601 YVSPVSRFVAEA
-613 MGEGG
+613 MGG

>member
-6 PGCAARAVLDPDQ
+6 PSCAARAALDPDQ
-19 LAAVTT
+19 LSAVTT
-25 DARRALV
+25 DAPRALV

-43 LCERIAYLIEECHA
+43 LTERITYLIEERHA
-57 SPSEIVAV
+57 APSEIVAV

-74 MRERLVKRIGSKAY
+74 MRERLVKRIGNAAY

-103 RRFGELLGLRPN
+103 RRFGELLGLRPD

-125 SFLLCEVA
+125 DFLLRQVA
-133 REIGYFRSGKWKI
+133 TEMGALKGKTWKLS
-146 PKREIDAAFGAY
+146 KRAVDATFSMY
-158 YSTGAE
+158 YSTGIGPSELDKGA
-164 PDESFAV
+164 FG
-171 YDLFRAFMGRCRENN
+171 LFRAFMARCRENN

-192 LLTGFKLLLPQVE
+192 LLTGFMLLLPQVV

-226 GIIEAMAAGL
+226 GLIEFMACHL

-243 GDIDQSLYSWRG
+243 GDTSQAIYAWRG

-261 VENADTFKV
+261 LESADTFQI
-270 LRLERNYRSGA
+270 LRLERNYRSGSW
-281 GIVEM
+281 IVEV

-292 HNTARLPKTMKAC
+292 HNRMRLPVTMQAC
-305 REGAHRSVGKDMNSK
+305 REDGALVTVCPEMNSR
-320 AIAREVKSA
+320 AVGRASTLASLNHFLPRE
-329 IPATG
+329 T
-334 LTYDIAVLARK
+334 AVLARK
-345 HILLQRVAE
+345 HVLLQRVAE
-354 ELDAMGVPYLYVG
+354 ELDALGVPYLYVG

-393 NFAFLLVKDKLGLS
+393 NFAFLLIREFLGITS
-407 DRDYAAVRAMAI
+407 EGYAVLRSRAVRENK
-419 QHDRSHFQEWKETFG
+419 SHFQAWRESAEDGDALRFFTTYSGESDLDSVLIPCDDLQEPLPVIDVLTFIE
-434 SEGWGFFLDWNGDY
+434 SY
-448 YVDEVG
+448 Y
-454 GEVYFLLHPED
+454 F
-465 CADPEN
+465 
-471 GCSGFDSDPIMSFIA
+471 
-486 DFNKGRPL
+486 GRP
-494 PERTVSA
+494 PQERTVSA

-516 PADPDGTGVVTLAT
+516 AADPDGPGVVTLAT
-530 IHGAKGLEWPYVI
+530 VHGSKGLEWPYVI

-553 SDRAVDAGDI
+553 SKRAVDAGDI

-581 TLAVRPERSEKVGRD
+581 TLAVRPERSEKVGQD
-596 GKSRV
+596 GRARV
-601 YESPVSRFVGEA
+601 YESPVSRFVSEA
-613 MGEGG
+613 MGGAA
-618 GE
+618 

>member
-1 METPN
+1 METPS
-6 PGCAARAVLDPDQ
+6 PGCAARAALDPDQ

-25 DARRALV
+25 DAPRALV

-43 LCERIAYLIEECHA
+43 LTERIAYLIEECHA

-65 TFTRKAAAE
+65 TFTRKAAGE
-74 MRERLVKRIGSKAY
+74 MRERLLTRIGNKAY
-88 GVTMGTMH
+88 GVTVGTMH

-103 RRFGELLGLRPN
+103 RRFGELLGLRPD

-125 SFLLCEVA
+125 SFLLKQVA
-133 REIGYFRSGKWKI
+133 TEIGYFKGKWKV
-146 PKREIDAAFGAY
+146 PKKDIDAAFGAY
-158 YSTGAE
+158 YATGNE

-171 YDLFRAFMGRCRENN
+171 YDLFCAFMARCRENN

-192 LLTGFKLLLPQVE
+192 LLTGFMLLLPRVMH
-205 QYLGWRHVLVDE
+205 YLGWRHVLVDE

-226 GIIEAMAAGL
+226 GLLEAMAKGL
-236 PATLFAV
+236 PATLFAA
-243 GDIDQSLYSWRG
+243 GDIDQSIYAWRG

-261 VENADTFKV
+261 LENADTFKV
-270 LRLERNYRSGA
+270 LRLERNYRSGSW
-281 GIVEM
+281 IVEA
-286 ANRLIE
+286 ANRLIG
-292 HNTARLPKTMKAC
+292 HNVDRLPKTMKAC
-305 REGAHRSVGKDMNSK
+305 REDGALVAACPEMDSRAV
-320 AIAREVKSA
+320 ARA
-329 IPATG
+329 AT
-334 LTYDIAVLARK
+334 LANLNHFLPRETAVLARK
-345 HILLQRVAE
+345 HVLLQKLAE
-354 ELDAMGVPYLYVG
+354 ELDTMGVPYLYVG

-393 NFAFLLVKDKLGLS
+393 NFAFLLIREKLGVS
-407 DRDYAAVRAMAI
+407 DDEYAAIRAMAI

-434 SEGWGFFLDWNGDY
+434 AEEWTFFDAWKEDDEALGAALALGIRMWGIPVTQESPTVNFISEWQDRPAAP
-448 YVDEVG
+448 G
-454 GEVYFLLHPED
+454 GH
-465 CADPEN
+465 
-471 GCSGFDSDPIMSFIA
+471 
-486 DFNKGRPL
+486 
-494 PERTVSA
+494 TVAA

-516 PADPDGTGVVTLAT
+516 TADPDGPGVVTLAT
-530 IHGAKGLEWPYVI
+530 IHGAKGLEWTYVI
-543 LAGCNEGILP
+543 LAGCNEGLLP
-553 SDRAVDAGDI
+553 SDRAVRSGDI

-575 RARDAL
+575 RARDCL

-596 GKSRV
+596 GQMRV

>member
-1 METPN
+1 METPS
-6 PGCAARAVLDPDQ
+6 PSCAARAALDPDQ

-43 LCERIAYLIEECHA
+43 LTERIAYLIEECHA

-74 MRERLVKRIGSKAY
+74 MRERLVKRIGNKAY

-103 RRFGELLGLRPN
+103 RRFGELLGLRPD

-125 SFLLCEVA
+125 DFLLRQVA
-133 REIGYFRSGKWKI
+133 TEMGALKGKAWKV
-146 PKREIDAAFGAY
+146 PKKEIDAAFGAFY
-158 YSTGAE
+158 ATGIE
-164 PDESFAV
+164 PCEYDKPF
-171 YDLFRAFMGRCRENN
+171 DLFRAFMARCRENN

-192 LLTGFKLLLPQVE
+192 LLTGFMLLLPRVM

-226 GIIEAMAAGL
+226 GLIETMAAGL

-243 GDIDQSLYSWRG
+243 GDTSQAIYQWRG

-261 VENADTFKV
+261 LENADTFQV
-270 LRLERNYRSGA
+270 LRLERNYRSG
-281 GIVEM
+281 GRIVEA
-286 ANRLIE
+286 ANRMIE
-292 HNTARLPKTMKAC
+292 NNRMRLPVTMQAYRQDVKGFVC
-305 REGAHRSVGKDMNSK
+305 PCGDMDS
-320 AIAREVKSA
+320 ARVAKEA
-329 IPATG
+329 QAATTLMPAKG
-334 LTYDIAVLARK
+334 VAVLARK
-345 HILLQRVAE
+345 HILLQHVAE
-354 ELDAMGVPYLYVG
+354 ELDALGVPYLYVG

-393 NFAFLLVKDKLGLS
+393 NFAFLLIKDKLGLE

-434 SEGWGFFLDWNGDY
+434 AEEWTFFDGWQEDSEALGAAIALGASLWGIPVTN
-448 YVDEVG
+448 E
-454 GEVYFLLHPED
+454 
-465 CADPEN
+465 
-471 GCSGFDSDPIMSFIA
+471 SPIVSFISEWQ
-486 DFNKGRPL
+486 DRPAA
-494 PERTVSA
+494 PGGHTVSA

-516 PADPDGTGVVTLAT
+516 AADPDGPGVVTLAT

-553 SDRAVDAGDI
+553 SKRAVDAGDI

-581 TLAVRPERSEKVGRD
+581 TLAVRPERSEKVGQD
-596 GKSRV
+596 GKARV
-601 YESPVSRFVGEA
+601 YESPVSRFVSEA
-613 MGEGG
+613 MG
-618 GE
+618 GEK

>member
-6 PGCAARAVLDPDQ
+6 PSCAARAALDPDQ
-19 LAAVTT
+19 LATVTT

-43 LCERIAYLIEECHA
+43 LTERIAYLIEECHA

-74 MRERLVKRIGSKAY
+74 MRERLVKRIGSNAY

-125 SFLLCEVA
+125 DFLLRQVA
-133 REIGYFRSGKWKI
+133 TEMGALKGKTWKLS
-146 PKREIDAAFGAY
+146 KKAVDAMFGAY
-158 YSTGAE
+158 YATGIE
-164 PDESFAV
+164 PSVETKGI
-171 YDLFRAFMGRCRENN
+171 YDLFRAFMARCRENN

-192 LLTGFKLLLPQVE
+192 LLIGFKMLLLQAM

-226 GIIEAMAAGL
+226 SIIETMAARL

-243 GDIDQSLYSWRG
+243 GDIDQSIYAWRG

-261 VENADTFKV
+261 LENADTFQV
-270 LRLERNYRSGA
+270 LRLERNYRSG
-281 GIVEM
+281 GRIVEA
-286 ANRLIE
+286 ANRLIG

-305 REGAHRSVGKDMNSK
+305 RRGVMGLVCRCEDMDSARVAQEAQAATKIQAAKD
-320 AIAREVKSA
+320 
-329 IPATG
+329 T
-334 LTYDIAVLARK
+334 AVLARK
-345 HILLQRVAE
+345 HVLLQRVAE
-354 ELDAMGVPYLYVG
+354 ELDALGVPYLYVG

-382 AFLKLLVNPFD
+382 AFLKLLVNPYD
-393 NFAFLLVKDKLGLS
+393 NFAFLLIRDKLELS

-419 QHDRSHFQEWKETFG
+419 QHDRSHFQEWLENFGAEEWTFFDAWKEDDEALG
-434 SEGWGFFLDWNGDY
+434 AALALGIRMWGIPVTQESPIVNFISDWQDRPAAP
-448 YVDEVG
+448 VG
-454 GEVYFLLHPED
+454 H
-465 CADPEN
+465 
-471 GCSGFDSDPIMSFIA
+471 
-486 DFNKGRPL
+486 
-494 PERTVSA
+494 TVSA

-516 PADPDGTGVVTLAT
+516 DADPDGPGVVTLAT

-553 SDRAVDAGDI
+553 SKRTVDAGDI

-581 TLAVRPERSEKVGRD
+581 TLAVRPEKVGHD
-596 GKSRV
+596 GKVRV
-601 YESPVSRFVGEA
+601 YESPVSRFVAEA